1 MFIEKKLIEILSL
14 IQRYIVKYQKQIRWL
29 FYLSFIFLVLVFAI
43 STKFSEF
50 RPLWN
55 DLGEKAASISLISF
69 WLTLIP
75 GILKRLQ
82 ISKIFVPIRTILMI
96 FRKEIGISTYV
107 LALLHYGWSRIL
119 PILAIK
125 GDLLS
130 FNLFE
135 VFGLISFIL
144 MTPLFLTSNNWSMH
158 NLGKTWKKLHK
169 LSYFIVWVLFLHVI
183 IREIDIKA
191 VITLFIASLE
201 IVSLIKEKQKTNQQQ
216 SQ

>member
-43 STKFSEF
+43 STKFREF